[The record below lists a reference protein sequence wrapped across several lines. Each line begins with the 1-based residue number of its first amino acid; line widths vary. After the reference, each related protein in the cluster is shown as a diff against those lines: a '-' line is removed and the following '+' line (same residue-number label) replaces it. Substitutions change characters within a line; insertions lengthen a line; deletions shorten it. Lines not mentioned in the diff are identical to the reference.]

1 MVSIA
6 RTELNKSHNT
16 YEVPGLRATQ
26 NIQEIVK
33 SNQMIQTVRV
43 DDRNVMSPRILDA
56 LSRIQE
62 LAEKGINA
70 SGIIGQKVNTAM
82 ANPQYFRGTLEEAE
96 PAKYAG
102 FEGVPSGSFQTY
114 TPVQISDDQL
124 KDLVRS
130 SAKMGGLVKGD
141 EALFKALEK
150 GTAKI
155 YNQKDSENLLGK
167 AVDWKQGSISGTMWD
182 RNAIDQKAVQQLTEA
197 GKKIFAGAIGSIHFA
212 VVY

>member
-82 ANPQYFRGTLEEAE
+82 ANPQYFRGTLEAAE